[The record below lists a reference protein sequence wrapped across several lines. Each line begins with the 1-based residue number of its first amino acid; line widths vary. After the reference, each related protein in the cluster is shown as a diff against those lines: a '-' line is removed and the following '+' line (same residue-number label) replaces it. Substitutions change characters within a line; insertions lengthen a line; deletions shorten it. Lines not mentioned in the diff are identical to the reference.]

1 MIPLDEQGEGAVSGQ
16 AVVLIGYPAGIEG
29 LLARVDSDNHLGFNN
44 RRGIPLRQLLNELA
58 HRSEI
63 RPQSTQGHI
72 GDVSSSRI
80 VYDAQ
85 TGEGGSGGP
94 VFGAN
99 GKVIAV
105 NQAILPGTPSN
116 FGIPIRYGIDL
127 LKKHLPPEPE
137 ATEGR
142 QREPSTDH

>member
-1 MIPLDEQGEGAVSGQ
+1 M
-16 AVVLIGYPAGIEG
+16 VLIGYPAGIEG
-29 LLARVDSDNHLGFNN
+29 LLARVDADNRLGLGN
-44 RRGIPLRQLLNELA
+44 RRNIPLQQVLNELA
-58 HRSEI
+58 QRTEI

-72 GDVSSSRI
+72 GDVSSARI

-99 GKVIAV
+99 GKVVAV

-116 FGIPIRYGIDL
+116 FGVPIRYGIEL
-127 LKKHLPPEPE
+127 LRKHVPEGE
-137 ATEGR
+137 AGAKPGDGGQGAT
-142 QREPSTDH
+142 TN